1 MNPLLLANWILF
13 LGVTIYGLYLFVS
26 VVRTRIAYIKMGK
39 KFEFDGKIKRRM
51 QKIGIYV
58 FGQKKLLKDKK
69 SGAIHVMMFYGFI
82 LVQFGAIDFI
92 WKGLAPDSHLPLG
105 PFYPGFTF
113 FQEIVTLTII
123 VAVIW
128 AFYRR
133 YIENLVRLKRSFK
146 AGLVLIF
153 IGTLM
158 VTVLVGNGM
167 GIIWHGHEGA
177 WTEPVATL
185 IANAFSWLPPAAAA
199 TVFFIM
205 WWIHLLILLTFL
217 VYVPQSKHA
226 HLLAAPVNVFLSR
239 EDPPGK
245 LKPIDFEMDEEA
257 DEEDVSFGVGKI
269 EELNQLQMIDLYAC
283 VECGRCTNVCPASGS
298 GKMLSPMDLLIKMR
312 DHLTEKGAAVTGQ
325 SPWVPAYAF
334 SGTEGNTLAQMART
348 KGTDEAAATV
358 EAAHNKNL
366 IGDVITEEELWAC
379 TTCRNCED
387 ACPVMN
393 EHVDKIIDLRR
404 YLVLTEGKM
413 DPDGQR
419 AMMNIER
426 QGNPWGLSKKERED
440 WRSLDEEAHIPTVK
454 ELKKSGEEF
463 EYLFWVSS
471 MGSYDNRSQKI
482 AVAFAKL
489 MNKAGI
495 KFAILGNK
503 EQNSGDTARRMGNEF
518 LFQELAEKN
527 MKEFEKNDVKKI
539 ITIDP
544 HAYNIF
550 KNEYPDFGLEAEV
563 YHHTEML
570 SEWLKEGRLKPEG
583 VVNEKITYHDSC
595 YLGRYNEVYQPPR
608 EVLEMIPGV
617 EVVEMKRNR
626 SNGMCCG
633 AGGGMMW
640 MEEKSGNR
648 VNVAR
653 TEQALEVEPTM
664 ISSGCP
670 FCLTMLS
677 DGTKAKEVEEEV
689 STMDIAEI
697 LAKSIFEST
706 EEKTA

>member
-1 MNPLLLANWILF
+1 MNPLLVANWILF
-13 LGVTIYGLYLFVS
+13 LGVLVYGLYLFVR
-26 VVRTRIAYIKMGK
+26 VVQTRVAYIKLGK
-39 KFEFDGKIKRRM
+39 KFEYDRRLKRRL
-51 QKIGIYV
+51 QKIWIYV

-69 SGAIHVMMFYGFI
+69 SGIIHVMMFYGFI

-113 FQEIVTLTII
+113 FQEIVTLTIL

-133 YIENLVRLKRSFK
+133 YIEKLVRLKRGFK

-177 WTEPVATL
+177 WTEPVASG
-185 IANAFSWLPPAAAA
+185 IASAFGWLPPVAAA

-239 EDPPGK
+239 EEPPGK
-245 LKPIDFEMDEEA
+245 LKPINFEMDEDA

-269 EELNQLQMIDLYAC
+269 EDFNQLQMIDFYAC

-298 GKMLSPMDLLIKMR
+298 GKMLSPMDLIIKLR

-325 SPWVPAYAF
+325 SPWVPSYAF
-334 SGTEGNTLAQMART
+334 SGTEGNTLAQMSRSQ
-348 KGTDEAAATV
+348 GSDEAAATLDAV
-358 EAAHNKNL
+358 NSKSL

-413 DPDGQR
+413 DADGQR

-440 WRSLDEEAHIPTVK
+440 WRQLDEDVHIPTVK

-482 AVAFAKL
+482 AMAFAKL
-489 MNKAGI
+489 MNAADI

-527 MKEFEKNDVKKI
+527 MKEFEKHNVKKI

-697 LAKSIFEST
+697 LAKSMFEKT